1 MTLTPVVANRIG
13 KQLTVLGEMGRSE
26 RRWELLRCLV
36 LGLGVLVPDDD
47 GALATVRGKRVVR
60 RVERNAI
67 D

>member
-13 KQLTVLGEMGRSE
+13 KQLTVLGEMGCSE

-60 RVERNAI
+60 RVESNAI